1 MKTFYQRL
9 SPGQKRSLVF
19 SMRTLIKEYMDGYKW
34 EVNSFKSKEVMISD
48 LYFYWLRN
56 SAERRYLWCEHLN
69 DRVFSDK
76 FAREMKKKIKET
88 YRTIS
93 SVHNSL

>member
-1 MKTFYQRL
+1 MKTFYRTL

-19 SMRTLIKEYMDGYKW
+19 SMRTLIKEYMDGYNW
-34 EVNSFKSKEVMISD
+34 RVESFKTREVMISD

-56 SAERRYLWCEHLN
+56 SADRRYLWCENLN
-69 DRVFSDK
+69 DRVFSER
-76 FAREMKKKIKET
+76 FAREMKKKIKEI
-88 YRTIS
+88 YHSID